1 MNEFQLVLRDFM
13 SCDGVL
19 NQFTTEEKHV
29 VNSPVKETGNSL
41 FQTIGRFTQ
50 CRMMPY
56 DNLFPV

>member
-29 VNSPVKETGNSL
+29 VNSPVKKTGNSL
-41 FQTIGRFTQ
+41 FQAIGRFT
-50 CRMMPY
+50 
-56 DNLFPV
+56 